1 MTILFSAGGFTFEA
15 DKILI
20 EKCDCS
26 SMWVASFMTSQLCKC
41 KCRSTFCHMTIGYSL
56 CSYLEDFLFNLFKY
70 LRCNFRQIPNSLSTD
85 LVLHFSFNCICQ
97 CYVNVEGVTS
107 KKIGENIVILFNFF
121 YLTNF

>member
-1 MTILFSAGGFTFEA
+1 MTILFSAGGFTFKA

-41 KCRSTFCHMTIGYSL
+41 RSTFCHMTIGYSL
-56 CSYLEDFLFNLFKY
+56 CSCLEDFLFNLFKY

-97 CYVNVEGVTS
+97 CYVNVQGVTTT
-107 KKIGENIVILFNFF
+107 KKNRRKHCENCFDFN
-121 YLTNF
+121 LTNF